1 MLTFFSLSPGVTV
14 SVTGPDYNGLI
25 IQQRRPIMTEFIIDD
40 DFPKNQF
47 EFEKRFNTERACR
60 DYLANIKWPDGFC
73 CRSCGHQKYWI
84 SAKGLYICT
93 RCESPNS
100 LTAGTVMH
108 GTKKP
113 LTYWFKAMWWF
124 TTRKS
129 GVNAVNLKDLL
140 GLGSYQTA
148 WLWLHKLRDCTIRQ
162 NREQLSGM
170 VEADEF
176 VIGGQQ
182 PGKRGRGANGKT
194 IVVAAVEKEDKKLGR
209 IRLQV
214 VPDCSGNVLEQV
226 VTTNVIPGSTVLTD
240 GWKGYNFLDES
251 SYMHVQIVA
260 THTAKKE
267 SVLPGVHLIASL
279 VKRLI
284 LGTFQGRFDPKH
296 LQSYL
301 DEYVFRFNRRKSRNV
316 GKKFMRIAQQAVAS
330 TKATYQQIKAGAS
343 PFFLLAN

>member
-1 MLTFFSLSPGVTV
+1 
-14 SVTGPDYNGLI
+14 
-25 IQQRRPIMTEFIIDD
+25 MTEFCIDV
-40 DFPKNQF
+40 DFPCNQV
-47 EFEKRFNTERACR
+47 EFEKRFNTEQACR
-60 DYLANIKWPDGFC
+60 DYLANMKWPDGFH
-73 CRSCGHQKYWI
+73 CRSCGHSQYWI
-84 SAKGLYICT
+84 SARSLYICT

-148 WLWLHKLRDCTIRQ
+148 WSWLHKLRRCTIRQ
-162 NREQLSGM
+162 GRERLSGD
-170 VEADEF
+170 VEVDEF

-182 PGKRGRGANGKT
+182 PGKRGRGAEGKT
-194 IVVAAVEKEDKKLGR
+194 IVVAAVEKKGKKLGR

-214 VPDCSGNVLEQV
+214 VPNCTGNVLEQFV
-226 VTTNVIPGSTVLTD
+226 SINITPGSTTITD
-240 GWKGYNFLDES
+240 GWKGYHFLDDS
-251 SYMHVQIVA
+251 SYTHHQIVA
-260 THTAKKE
+260 SHTSEKD
-267 SVLPGVHLIASL
+267 SVLPGVHLVASL

-284 LGTFQGRFDPKH
+284 LGTFQGRFGPEH

-301 DEYVFRFNRRKSRNV
+301 DEYVFRFNRRTSRSI
-316 GKKFMRIAQQAVAS
+316 GKKFMRIAQQITAS
-330 TKATYQQIKAGAS
+330 TKTIYNQIRGGVS
-343 PFFLLAN
+343 PYSQLAN

>member
-1 MLTFFSLSPGVTV
+1 
-14 SVTGPDYNGLI
+14 
-25 IQQRRPIMTEFIIDD
+25 MTDFIIDE
-40 DFPKNQF
+40 DFPCSQF
-47 EFEKRFNTERACR
+47 EFENRFNSEQACR
-60 DYLANIKWPDGFC
+60 DYLASMKWPDGFH
-73 CRSCGHQKYWI
+73 CRNCGHQKYWI

-129 GVNAVNLKDLL
+129 GVNAINLKDLL

-148 WLWLHKLRDCTIRQ
+148 WLWLHKLRRCTIRQ
-162 NREQLSGM
+162 GRERLSGN
-170 VEADEF
+170 VEVDEF
-176 VIGGQQ
+176 VVGGQQ

-194 IVVAAVEKEDKKLGR
+194 IVVAAVEKEEKKLGR

-214 VPDCSGNVLEQV
+214 VPDNSGDVLEQF
-226 VTTNVIPGSTVLTD
+226 VTTNISPGSTIISD
-240 GWKGYNFLDES
+240 GWKGYSFLDDS
-251 SYMHVQIVA
+251 SYSHNQVVA
-260 THTAKKE
+260 AHTTKKE
-267 SVLPGVHLIASL
+267 SVLPGVHLVASL

-301 DEYVFRFNRRKSRNV
+301 DEYVFRFNRRRSRNI
-316 GKKFMRIAQQAVAS
+316 GKKFMRIAEQVTSS
-330 TKATYQQIKAGAS
+330 TKMTYKQIKAGKS
-343 PFFLLAN
+343 PFSLLAN

>member
-1 MLTFFSLSPGVTV
+1 
-14 SVTGPDYNGLI
+14 
-25 IQQRRPIMTEFIIDD
+25 MTEFLIDE
-40 DFPKNQF
+40 DFPCNQF
-47 EFEKRFNTERACR
+47 EFEKRFNTEQTCR
-60 DYLANIKWPDGFC
+60 DYLASMKWPDGFL
-73 CRSCGHQKYWI
+73 CRNCGHKKYWI

-113 LTYWFKAMWWF
+113 LTFWFKAMWWF

-129 GVNAVNLKDLL
+129 GVNAINLKDLL

-148 WLWLHKLRDCTIRQ
+148 WLWLHKLRDCTIRRG
-162 NREQLSGM
+162 RERLSGA
-170 VEADEF
+170 VEVDEF

-182 PGKRGRGANGKT
+182 PGKRGRGAIGKA
-194 IVVAAVEKEDKKLGR
+194 IVVAAVEKEGKQLGR

-214 VPDCSGNVLEQV
+214 VPDYSGDVLEQSV
-226 VTTNVIPGSTVLTD
+226 IANVSPGSIVMTD
-240 GWKGYNFLDES
+240 GWKGYNFLNKSD
-251 SYMHVQIVA
+251 YIHNQIIA
-260 THTAKKE
+260 SHTAKKE

-284 LGTFQGRFDPKH
+284 IGTFQGRFDPKH

-316 GKKFMRIAQQAVAS
+316 GKKFMRIVQQVTAS
-330 TKATYQQIKAGAS
+330 TKTTYKKVKAGAS